1 MIRRLLLAACIG
13 SALIASPDG
22 ASAQTNKTFL
32 YDCDSGLQVAVYFDR
47 DAAFIQLD
55 GKALKLPQRL
65 SGSGVRYSKGGV
77 SFWIKGNAAMLKR
90 TRTGKTIN
98 CVTP

>member
-1 MIRRLLLAACIG
+1 MVRFHLAM
-13 SALIASPDG
+13 LTMVLVTASFIP

-32 YDCDSGLQVAVYFDR
+32 YDCDGGLQVAVYFDR

-65 SGSGVRYSKGGV
+65 SGSGARYAKGGV
-77 SFWIKGNAAMLKR
+77 SFWIKGNDAMLKR

-98 CVTP
+98 CSTR

>member
-13 SALIASPDG
+13 AALIASPDE
-22 ASAQTNKTFL
+22 AAAQNTKTFL
-32 YDCDSGLQVAVYFDR
+32 YDCDGGLQVAAYFDR

-65 SGSGVRYSKGGV
+65 SASGARYAKGGV
-77 SFWIKGNAAMLKR
+77 SFWIKGNTAMLKR